1 MNAPRFRFGLVG
13 PSTDLDARTH
23 AMRGDLADSSLA
35 GKLFAPHYADPMAM
49 TCSLPF
55 ASLHDQPRGAQSS
68 ELLAGETFMLLD
80 TSGGWAWGWCAHDHY
95 VGYVQAEALAASTG
109 VAPVVGAGDPIEI
122 ARSFLG
128 MPYVWGGRG
137 GAGIDCSGL
146 VQRALAGIGVAAPR
160 DSDMQGDALGIAL
173 DASEALTRG
182 DLIFFTGHVGM
193 MADNET
199 LIHATRHHGKVVEEP
214 LADVV
219 ARFAIKYD
227 GVGIVT
233 RRRIAQ

>member
-35 GKLFAPHYADPMAM
+35 GKLFAPHYADPLAM
-49 TCSLPF
+49 VCAVPF
-55 ASLHDQPRGAQSS
+55 ASLHDQPCGTQTS

-80 TSGGWAWGWCAHDHY
+80 TSGGWSWGWCAYDHY
-95 VGYVQAEALAASTG
+95 VGYVKADALGAQDDSSAAEI
-109 VAPVVGAGDPIEI
+109 GDPIEI
-122 ARSFLG
+122 ARGFLD

-137 GAGIDCSGL
+137 GSGIDCSGL
-146 VQRALAGIGVAAPR
+146 VQRAFAGVGVAAPR
-160 DSDMQGDALGIAL
+160 DSDMQRDALGFELNAN
-173 DASEALTRG
+173 DDLTRG

-193 MADNET
+193 MIDSET
-199 LIHATRHHGKVVEEP
+199 MIHATRHHGKVVEEP

-219 ARFAIKYD
+219 ARFMMKHD
-227 GVGIVT
+227 GAGIVM
-233 RRRIAQ
+233 RRRIPL